1 VYWREWARPAD
12 LWRFHV
18 LIGIAVG
25 FTSADRENLIHF
37 PAERFAI
44 VSLVATAACVV
55 LFPLWPQIRFKP
67 QPRVLTL
74 DAEGFK
80 TTIGSRSG
88 ERRWHDI
95 RRIEDRHGTILI
107 VNTNGNAM
115 IIPRRAFAT
124 DAGRRECLECVQ
136 AWHAHA
142 MATSP

>member
-1 VYWREWARPAD
+1 MYWREWARPAG

-18 LIGIAVG
+18 LFGIAVG
-25 FTSADRENLIHF
+25 LESAHRESSIHF
-37 PAERFAI
+37 PTERFAI
-44 VSLVATAACVV
+44 ASLVATAACVV
-55 LFPLWPQIRFKP
+55 LLPLWPQIRFKA

-88 ERRWHDI
+88 ERRWRDI
-95 RRIEDRHGTILI
+95 RRIEDHDGTILI

-124 DAGRRECLECVQ
+124 DAERRECLECVQ

-142 MATSP
+142 KAIQP